1 MSLVLDQQDQGDIAP
16 GVCHSV
22 LFDVRGLLYMAKPAI
37 AVRDL
42 YFQWST
48 GASVLQGCSLEVPR
62 GEFWML
68 LGTNGSGKSTLLRL
82 LSGLLQPQSGEV
94 NILPPVGFVFQNP
107 DHQLVMPTVGADVA
121 FGLVE
126 EGLSLPLVHQR
137 VEDALAAVKLLDML
151 RRPIYALSG
160 GQKQR
165 IAIAGAIARHCEVLL
180 LDEPTALL
188 DPDSQIDLVVQ
199 VQRLIKSRGMTALWV
214 THRLDELNY
223 CDGAFLLDQGRVIDR
238 GDPARL
244 RERLMQ
250 LHTSTDD

>member
-1 MSLVLDQQDQGDIAP
+1 MRAGGVGADMSLSAV
-16 GVCHSV
+16 
-22 LFDVRGLLYMAKPAI
+22 

-42 YFQWST
+42 GFCWPS
-48 GASVLQGCSLEVPR
+48 GDRVLQGCSLDVPK

-82 LSGLLQPQSGEV
+82 MAGLLHPQSGE
-94 NILPPVGFVFQNP
+94 IDLSGRVGFVFQNP

-126 EGLSLPLVHQR
+126 EKLSNVQVRAR
-137 VEDALAAVKLLDML
+137 VAEALEAVNLLDL
-151 RRPIYALSG
+151 QRRPIYALSG

-165 IAIAGAIARHCEVLL
+165 IALAGAIARHCEILL

-188 DPDSQIDLVVQ
+188 DPDSQLDLVAA
-199 VQRLIKSRGMTALWV
+199 VQRLVKNRGITALWV

-223 CDGAFLLDQGRVIDR
+223 CDGAFLLEKGEVVDR

-244 RERLMQ
+244 KQRLMQ
-250 LHTSTDD
+250 SQDV